1 MTGAQLRNIR
11 AAAESAKWDG
21 HFGINR
27 GFRIKESIM
36 LDQGSTFKPKSRIPV
51 P

>member
-11 AAAESAKWDG
+11 AAAESAIWDG

-27 GFRIKESIM
+27 GFRIKESIIS
-36 LDQGSTFKPKSRIPV
+36 DQGLTYKPNSRI
-51 P
+51 